1 MCKEI
6 VTSYKAVIFDLGRV
20 LVNFD
25 FRRGYRALE
34 GLCPYSAGE
43 IPVRIQSTGLV
54 KRFETG
60 LIGPRDFYAQFSELL
75 GLTIDYSRFCEIWTS
90 IFTEALLPESLL
102 ESLAAR
108 YPLVLLS
115 NTNPI
120 HFEMIRG
127 AYQHLRHFHSL
138 VLSHEVKAMKPQPEI
153 YRAAIEAAQCRP
165 EECFFTDDI
174 PEYVEGARR
183 MGIDA
188 VQFESR
194 EQIER
199 ELSARGIAV

>member
-1 MCKEI
+1 M
-6 VTSYKAVIFDLGRV
+6 YRAVIFDLGRV

-25 FRRGYRALE
+25 FQRGYRALE
-34 GLCPYSAGE
+34 GLCPYSAAE
-43 IPVRIQSTGLV
+43 IPARILPTGLV
-54 KRFETG
+54 RRFETG
-60 LIGPRDFYAQFSELL
+60 LIDPRDFYAQFSELL
-75 GLTIDYSRFCEIWTS
+75 GLAIDYSHFSEIWSS

-108 YPLVLLS
+108 YRLVLLS

-120 HFEMIRG
+120 HFEMVRA
-127 AYQHLRHFHSL
+127 AYPHLRHFHSL
-138 VLSHEVKAMKPQPEI
+138 VLSHEVKAMKPEPKI

-174 PEYVEGARR
+174 LEYVEGARR
-183 MGIDA
+183 LGIDA

-199 ELSARGIAV
+199 ELRARGIIDPEKR